1 MRLPKLALYNKILLG
16 FVLGFVAGVA
26 ANQFDQAAFFNNY
39 VKPLGAA
46 FIRLISM
53 VVVPLVFASLLVG
66 TGTLS
71 DVRRLGRM
79 GLKTFVYYL
88 FTTAV
93 AITIGLILANLFQPG
108 RGLSAETKEQL
119 LVNYRAEA
127 SAKIEQALEKPS
139 MAEVLLD
146 IIPANPARSFVDA
159 EMLQIIFFAL
169 IFGVVL
175 TMLPQEKSQPV
186 LKFFDGVNE
195 AMLKLVML
203 IMEIAPYGVFALIAA
218 MIAEFGL
225 GILGALAKYS
235 LVVVLGL
242 FIHAGFTYPAM
253 LKIFTRLPV
262 RKFFGGIRP
271 AQLIAFS
278 SSSSSAT
285 LPVTMECVE
294 ENIGV
299 SKTVA
304 GFVLPLGATI
314 NMDGT
319 ALYQGVAAVFI
330 AQVFGMELSLAQ
342 QALVVLTATLASI
355 GAAGVP
361 GVGMITLAL
370 VLKTIGVPLEGIAL
384 ILGVDRLL
392 DMCRTVVNV
401 TGDASCASVVAA
413 TEGEELSTNTR

>member
-1 MRLPKLALYNKILLG
+1 MRLPKLELYTKILLG
-16 FVLGFVAGVA
+16 FVVGIAVGIA
-26 ANQFDQAAFFNNY
+26 ANQSGLAGFFNAY
-39 VKPLGAA
+39 VKPFGTA

-66 TGTLS
+66 TGMLS

-79 GLKTFVYYL
+79 GVKTFAYYL
-88 FTTAV
+88 LTTAM
-93 AITIGLILANLFQPG
+93 AICIGLILANVIGPG
-108 RGLSAETKEQL
+108 RGLPAETKEQL
-119 LVNYRAEA
+119 LSSYQAEA
-127 SAKIEQALEKPS
+127 GAKIEQALQKPGV
-139 MAEVLLD
+139 ADVLLD
-146 IIPANPARSFVDA
+146 IIPTNPARAFAEA

-169 IFGVVL
+169 TFGIVL
-175 TMLPQEKSQPV
+175 TMLPREKSGPV

-195 AMLKLVML
+195 AMLKLVMI
-203 IMEIAPYGVFALIAA
+203 IMEVAPYGVFALIAA

-225 GILGALAKYS
+225 GILTTLAKYS
-235 LVVVLGL
+235 VVVVLGL
-242 FIHAGFTYPAM
+242 ILHAGITYPAL
-253 LKIFTRLPV
+253 LKAFSRMPLG
-262 RKFFGGIRP
+262 KFFRGIRP

-278 SSSSSAT
+278 TSSSSAT

-294 ENIGV
+294 ENLGV
-299 SKTVA
+299 SKPVA

-330 AQVFGMELSLAQ
+330 AQVYGMDLSLGQ
-342 QALVVLTATLASI
+342 QALIVLTATLASV

-392 DMCRTVVNV
+392 DMCRTAVNV
-401 TGDASCASVVAA
+401 TGDASCAAVVAA
-413 TEGEELSTNTR
+413 SEGEQPGH

>member
-1 MRLPKLALYNKILLG
+1 L
-16 FVLGFVAGVA
+16 
-26 ANQFDQAAFFNNY
+26 Q
-39 VKPLGAA
+39 
-46 FIRLISM
+46 
-53 VVVPLVFASLLVG
+53 
-66 TGTLS
+66 
-71 DVRRLGRM
+71 
-79 GLKTFVYYL
+79 
-88 FTTAV
+88 
-93 AITIGLILANLFQPG
+93 
-108 RGLSAETKEQL
+108 
-119 LVNYRAEA
+119 
-127 SAKIEQALEKPS
+127 KPS
-139 MAEVLLD
+139 VTDVLLD
-146 IIPANPARSFVDA
+146 IIPTNPARAFVEA

-169 IFGVVL
+169 VFGVVL
-175 TMLPQEKSQPV
+175 TMLPREKSQPV

-195 AMLKLVML
+195 AMLKLVMI

-225 GILGALAKYS
+225 GILSTLAKYS
-235 LVVVLGL
+235 VVVVLGL
-242 FIHAGFTYPAM
+242 IIHAGVTYPTL

-285 LPVTMECVE
+285 LPVTIKCVE

-299 SKTVA
+299 SKSVA

-330 AQVFGMELSLAQ
+330 AQVFGMGLSITQ

-413 TEGEELSTNTR
+413 TEGEELSINTR

>member
-1 MRLPKLALYNKILLG
+1 MRLAKLALYNKILLG
-16 FVLGFVAGVA
+16 FLIGIVAGVV
-26 ANQFDQAAFFNNY
+26 ANQLGQAAFFSNY
-39 VKPLGAA
+39 LKPFGTA

-79 GLKTFVYYL
+79 GIRTFVYYL

-93 AITIGLILANLFQPG
+93 AIIIGLLLANLLQPG
-108 RGLSAETKEQL
+108 RGLPAETKEQL
-119 LVNYRAEA
+119 LSNYRAEA
-127 SAKIEQALEKPS
+127 SAKIEQALEKPGIGD
-139 MAEVLLD
+139 VLLE
-146 IIPANPARSFVDA
+146 IIPTNPVRSLVDA

-169 IFGVVL
+169 FFGIVL
-175 TMLPQEKSQPV
+175 SMLPEEKSQPV

-195 AMLKLVML
+195 AMLRLVML
-203 IMEIAPYGVFALIAA
+203 IMEIAPYGVFALIAT

-225 GILGALAKYS
+225 GILSTLAKYS
-235 LVVVLGL
+235 FVVALGL
-242 FIHAGFTYPAM
+242 IMHASITYPAL
-253 LKIFTRLPV
+253 LKIFTRLPLG
-262 RKFFGGIRP
+262 RFFNGIRP

-285 LPVTMECVE
+285 LPVTIECVE
-294 ENIGV
+294 ENFGV
-299 SKTVA
+299 PKAVA

-330 AQVFGMELSLAQ
+330 AQVFGMELSIAQ
-342 QALVVLTATLASI
+342 QAVIVLTATLASI

-370 VLKTIGVPLEGIAL
+370 VLRTIGVPLEGIAL

-401 TGDASCASVVAA
+401 TGDASCAVVVASSEVEA
-413 TEGEELSTNTR
+413 S

>member
-1 MRLPKLALYNKILLG
+1 MRLPKLALYNRILLG
-16 FVLGFVAGVA
+16 FVMGIVAGVA
-26 ANQFDQAAFFNNY
+26 ANQFGLTAFFSDY
-39 VKPLGAA
+39 LKPLGAA

-71 DVRRLGRM
+71 DIRRLGRM

-88 FTTAV
+88 FTTVV
-93 AITIGLILANLFQPG
+93 AIIIGLLLANVFQPG
-108 RGLSAETKEQL
+108 RGLPAETKEQL
-119 LVNYRAEA
+119 LTNYRAEA
-127 SAKIEQALEKPS
+127 SAKIEQALEKPNV
-139 MAEVLLD
+139 AEVLLG
-146 IIPANPARSFVDA
+146 IIPTNPARAFVEA

-169 IFGVVL
+169 VFGVVL
-175 TMLPQEKSQPV
+175 TMLPPEKSQPV

-195 AMLKLVML
+195 TMLKLVLL

-225 GILGALAKYS
+225 GILSALAKYS
-235 LVVVLGL
+235 VVVVLGL
-242 FIHAGFTYPAM
+242 FIHAGVTYSVL

-278 SSSSSAT
+278 SSSSAAT

-294 ENIGV
+294 ENLGV
-299 SKTVA
+299 SKPVA
-304 GFVLPLGATI
+304 SFVLPLGATI

-330 AQVFGMELSLAQ
+330 AQVFGLELSLTQ
-342 QALVVLTATLASI
+342 QALVVLTAVLASI

-384 ILGVDRLL
+384 ILGVDRVL

-413 TEGEELSTNTR
+413 TEGDELSINAR

>member
-16 FVLGFVAGVA
+16 FLIGIVAGVA
-26 ANQFDQAAFFNNY
+26 ANQFGQAAFFSSY
-39 VKPLGAA
+39 VKPFGTA

-79 GLKTFVYYL
+79 GLKTFVYYI

-93 AITIGLILANLFQPG
+93 AITIGLVLANLFQPG
-108 RGLSAETKEQL
+108 RGLPNDTKEQL
-119 LVNYRAEA
+119 LTDYRAEA
-127 SAKIEQALEKPS
+127 TVKIDQALQKPRVTD
-139 MAEVLLD
+139 VLLE
-146 IIPANPARSFVDA
+146 IIPTNPIRAFAEA
-159 EMLQIIFFAL
+159 EMLQVIFFAL
-169 IFGVVL
+169 AFGVVL
-175 TMLPQEKSQPV
+175 TLLPQEKSQPV

-195 AMLKLVML
+195 AMLKLVMI

-218 MIAEFGL
+218 LIAEFGL
-225 GILGALAKYS
+225 GILSALAKYS
-235 LVVVLGL
+235 LVVFLGL
-242 FIHAGFTYPAM
+242 IIHAGVTYPTL
-253 LKIFTRLPV
+253 LKIFTRLPL

-278 SSSSSAT
+278 TSSSSAT
-285 LPVTMECVE
+285 LPLTMECVE
-294 ENIGV
+294 ENLGV
-299 SKTVA
+299 SKPVA
-304 GFVLPLGATI
+304 SFVLPLGATI

-330 AQVFGMELSLAQ
+330 AQVYGLELSLTQ

-413 TEGEELSTNTR
+413 TEGEKLSTNTR

>member
-1 MRLPKLALYNKILLG
+1 MPRLQLQLHTKILLG
-16 FVLGFVAGVA
+16 FVLGILAGLLA
-26 ANQFDQAAFFNNY
+26 GQLGLAAFFNSY
-39 VKPLGAA
+39 VKPLGTA

-71 DVRRLGRM
+71 DVRRLGRI

-93 AITIGLILANLFQPG
+93 AITLGLVLANLFKPG
-108 RGLSAETKEQL
+108 HGLTAASKEQL
-119 LVNYRAEA
+119 LASFQAEA
-127 SAKIEQALEKPS
+127 SGRIEQALQQPS
-139 MAEVLLD
+139 TVEILLD
-146 IIPANPARSFVDA
+146 IIPTNPMRALVEA
-159 EMLQIIFFAL
+159 EMLQVIFFAL
-169 IFGVVL
+169 LFGVVL

-203 IMEIAPYGVFALIAA
+203 IMAIAPYGVFALIAA
-218 MIAEFGL
+218 LTAEFGL
-225 GILGALAKYS
+225 SILGTLAKYA

-242 FIHAGFTYPAM
+242 IIHASLTYPAL
-253 LKIFTRLPV
+253 LKIFTRLPL

-294 ENIGV
+294 ENLGV
-299 SKTVA
+299 SKAVA

-330 AQVFGMELSLAQ
+330 AQVYGLELSLAQ
-342 QALVVLTATLASI
+342 QGLVVLTATLASI

-401 TGDASCASVVAA
+401 TGDASCAAVVAA
-413 TEGEELSTNTR
+413 TEGEAA

>member
-16 FVLGFVAGVA
+16 FVIGIVAGVA
-26 ANQFDQAAFFNNY
+26 ANQFGQAAFFSNY
-39 VKPLGAA
+39 IKPFGTA

-88 FTTAV
+88 FTTAM
-93 AITIGLILANLFQPG
+93 AIIIGLLLANVFHPG
-108 RGLSAETKEQL
+108 RGLPTETKEQL
-119 LVNYRAEA
+119 LTNYRAEA
-127 SAKIEQALEKPS
+127 TEKIEQALQKPS
-139 MAEVLLD
+139 VADVLLD
-146 IIPANPARSFVDA
+146 IIPTNPVRAFAEA
-159 EMLQIIFFAL
+159 EMLQVIFFAL
-169 IFGVVL
+169 AFGVVL
-175 TMLPQEKSQPV
+175 TLLPQEKSQPV

-195 AMLKLVML
+195 AMLKLVMI
-203 IMEIAPYGVFALIAA
+203 IMKIAPYGVFALIAA

-225 GILGALAKYS
+225 GILSALAKYS
-235 LVVVLGL
+235 LVVALGL
-242 FIHAGFTYPAM
+242 LIHAGVTYPAL
-253 LKIFTRLPV
+253 LKIFTRLPLQ
-262 RKFFGGIRP
+262 KFFGGIRP

-285 LPVTMECVE
+285 LPVTIECVE
-294 ENIGV
+294 ENLGV
-299 SKTVA
+299 SKPVA
-304 GFVLPLGATI
+304 SFVLPLGATI

-330 AQVFGMELSLAQ
+330 AQVFGLDLSITQ

-413 TEGEELSTNTR
+413 TEGEELL

>member
-1 MRLPKLALYNKILLG
+1 MRRPGLALYTRILIGFAAGILIGLVGNQLG
-16 FVLGFVAGVA
+16 WAPFMA
-26 ANQFDQAAFFNNY
+26 AYF
-39 VKPLGAA
+39 KPFGTA

-53 VVVPLVFASLLVG
+53 VVVPLVFASLVIG

-79 GLKTFVYYL
+79 GLRTFAYYL
-88 FTTAV
+88 LTTAV
-93 AITIGLILANLFQPG
+93 AVTIGLLLANLIHPG
-108 RGLSAETKEQL
+108 QGLSPETKEQL
-119 LVNYRAEA
+119 LSSYRGDA
-127 SAKIEQALEKPS
+127 SQRIEQALQKPGVVD
-139 MAEVLLD
+139 VLLD
-146 IIPANPARSFVDA
+146 IIPTNPVRALAEA
-159 EMLQIIFFAL
+159 EMLQVIFFAL
-169 IFGVVL
+169 ALGVVL
-175 TMLPQEKSQPV
+175 TMLPRPQAEPV
-186 LKFFDGVNE
+186 LAFFNGLNE
-195 AMLKLVML
+195 AMLKLVLL
-203 IMEIAPYGVFALIAA
+203 IMELAPYGVFALIGS

-225 GILGALAKYS
+225 GILGTLARYS
-235 LVVVLGL
+235 VVVIAGL
-242 FIHAGFTYPAM
+242 ILHAGLIYPAL
-253 LKIFTRLPV
+253 LKLFTRLSV
-262 RKFFGGIRP
+262 GRFFRGIRP

-294 ENIGV
+294 NNLGV
-299 SKTVA
+299 SKSVS

-330 AQVFGMELSLAQ
+330 AEVFGLGLTLGQ
-342 QALVVLTATLASI
+342 QGLIVLTATLASI

-401 TGDASCASVVAA
+401 TGDASCAAVIASL
-413 TEGEELSTNTR
+413 EGEALA